1 MAYAINTT
9 DGQVLIQILD
19 GTADGPS
26 INPGINSADVDLF
39 GKNYPLY
46 GEFLNENFIK
56 LLQNF
61 ANSTPPSKPL
71 RGELWYDTTLGKLKI
86 YTGSTFVPVN
96 PVFVSNTA
104 PTISLTGSQWWDQTN
119 RQLSIHNGTDWTL
132 VGPSYKYPD
141 GKSGAIVETVA
152 DTLGGTH
159 TVTKFYNQGQVSAI
173 NSYDPAFT
181 ISPANPITGFSQ
193 ISPGITLATGVAKEF
208 QIVGSAT
215 NAKSLGNVTAANY
228 ARTDIVPTFTS
239 NIIVANGNIAIDSAP
254 NGAARYYNSV
264 NGGNISLWPTVSG
277 TSTRA
282 FAIWG
287 ADGSTNVNY
296 NLNVNG
302 ALATIGRD
310 LVVNGNVTVYG
321 QTSGGATGQGRFVFD
336 SSPTLTGTP
345 FAPTASQG
353 TINTQIATTAFTN
366 TAIATSTFAPWQGSK
381 RYIST
386 VAPDN
391 SFGSVGDFWFQV

>member
-1 MAYAINTT
+1 
-9 DGQVLIQILD
+9 L
-19 GTADGPS
+19 
-26 INPGINSADVDLF
+26 
-39 GKNYPLY
+39 K
-46 GEFLNENFIK
+46 
-56 LLQNF
+56 
-61 ANSTPPSKPL
+61 
-71 RGELWYDTTLGKLKI
+71 GELWYDTTLGKLKI

-104 PTISLTGSQWWDQTN
+104 PSISLTGSQWWDQTN
-119 RQLSIHNGTDWTL
+119 RQLSIYNGTDWTL

-141 GKSGAIVETVA
+141 GKSGAIVETVL

-181 ISPANPITGFSQ
+181 ISPANPITGFST
-193 ISPGITLATGVAKEF
+193 INPGITLATGVANEF
-208 QIVGSAT
+208 QFVGSAT
-215 NAKSLGNVTAANY
+215 NSKMLGNVVAANY

-302 ALATIGRD
+302 ALATIGQD

-353 TINTQIATTAFTN
+353 TVNTQIATTAFTN

>member
-9 DGQVLIQILD
+9 DGQILIQLAD
-19 GTADGPS
+19 GTMDGPNR
-26 INPGINSADVDLF
+26 NPGESVSDVDLF

-61 ANSTPPSKPL
+61 ANANPPIKPL
-71 RGELWYDTTLGKLKI
+71 KGELWYDTTLNILKI
-86 YTGSTFVPVN
+86 YNGSSFVPVN

-104 PTISLTGSQWWDQTN
+104 PSITVTGSQWWDQTN
-119 RQLSIHNGTDWTL
+119 RQLSMYNGTDWTL

-141 GKSGAIVETVA
+141 GKSGAIVETVL

-159 TVTKFYNQGQVSAI
+159 TVTKFYTQGKVSAI
-173 NSYDPAFT
+173 NSYDSTFT
-181 ISPANPITGFSQ
+181 ISPANPITGFST
-193 ISPGITLATGVAKEF
+193 ISPGITLVTGVTNEF
-208 QIVGSAT
+208 QFIGSAT
-215 NAKSLGNVTAANY
+215 NSKMLGNVVAANY
-228 ARTDIVPTFTS
+228 ARTDIIPTFTS
-239 NIIVANGNIAIDSAP
+239 NIVVANGNIAIDSAP
-254 NGAARYYNSV
+254 NGTARYYNSV
-264 NGGNISLWPTVSG
+264 NGGNISLWPTIGG

-282 FAIWG
+282 FSIWG

-302 ALATIGRD
+302 ALTTIGRD
-310 LVVNGNVTVYG
+310 LVVNGNVTVHG
-321 QTSGGATGQGRFVFD
+321 VTSGGATGVGQFVFNA
-336 SSPTLTGTP
+336 SPALAGTP
-345 FAPTASQG
+345 TAPTASQG
-353 TINTQIATTAFTN
+353 TVSTQIATTAFTN
-366 TAIATSTFAPWQGSK
+366 TAIATSTLAPWQGSK

-391 SFGSVGDFWFQV
+391 SFGNVGDFWFQV

>member
-61 ANSTPPSKPL
+61 ANANPPSKPL
-71 RGELWYDTTLGKLKI
+71 KGELWYDTTLGKLKI
-86 YTGSTFVPVN
+86 YNGATFVPVN

-104 PTISLTGSQWWDQTN
+104 PSISLVGSQWWDQTN
-119 RQLSIHNGTDWTL
+119 RQLSVHNGTDWTV

-141 GKSGAIVETVA
+141 GKSGAIVETVL

-159 TVTKFYNQGQVSAI
+159 TVTKFYNQDKVSAI
-173 NSYDPAFT
+173 SSYDAAFT
-181 ISPANPITGFSQ
+181 ISPANPVAGFST
-193 ISPGITLATGVAKEF
+193 INPGITLATGVASELQF
-208 QIVGSAT
+208 VGSAT
-215 NAKSLGNVTAANY
+215 NSKMLGNITAANY
-228 ARTDIVPTFTS
+228 ARTDIVPTF
-239 NIIVANGNIAIDSAP
+239 AGNIRVSGGNISIDSAP
-254 NGAARYYNSV
+254 TGAARYYNSV
-264 NGGNISLWPTVSG
+264 NGGNISLWPTIGGVS
-277 TSTRA
+277 SRA
-282 FAIWG
+282 FTIWG

-302 ALATIGRD
+302 ALTTIGQD
-310 LVVNGNVTVYG
+310 LVVSGNVTVYG
-321 QTSGGATGQGRFVFD
+321 VTSGGATGIGKFVFD
-336 SSPTLTGTP
+336 ASPALTGTP
-345 FAPTASQG
+345 TAPTASQG
-353 TINTQIATTAFTN
+353 TVTTQIATTAFTN

-391 SFGSVGDFWFQV
+391 SFGTVGDFWFQV

>member
-1 MAYAINTT
+1 MAYSINTT

-26 INPGINSADVDLF
+26 INPGINAADVDLF

-61 ANSTPPSKPL
+61 ANANPPDKPL
-71 RGELWYDTTLGKLKI
+71 RGELWYDTTLGILKI
-86 YTGSTFVPVN
+86 YNGSSFVPVS
-96 PVFVSNTA
+96 PVFVSNSA
-104 PTISLTGSQWWDQTN
+104 PSITLVGSQWWDQTN
-119 RQLSIHNGTDWTL
+119 RQLSMYNGTDWTP

-141 GKSGAIVETVA
+141 GKSGAIVETVS
-152 DTLGGTH
+152 DTLGGSH
-159 TVTKFYNQGQVSAI
+159 TVTKFYIQDKVAAI
-173 NSYDPAFT
+173 NSYDAAFT
-181 ISPANPITGFSQ
+181 LSPSNPITGFST
-193 ISPGITLATGVAKEF
+193 INPGITLVTGVANEF
-208 QIVGSAT
+208 QFVGSAT
-215 NAKSLGNVTAANY
+215 NSKMLGNVVAANY

-239 NIIVANGNIAIDSAP
+239 NIIVANGNISIDSAP
-254 NGAARYYNSV
+254 NGTARYYNSV
-264 NGGNISLWPTVSG
+264 NGGNISLWPTVGG

-282 FAIWG
+282 LSIWG
-287 ADGSTNVNY
+287 ADGSTNVSY

-302 ALATIGRD
+302 ALTTIGRD
-310 LVVNGNVTVYG
+310 LVVNGNVTVHG
-321 QTSGGATGQGRFVFD
+321 ITSGGATGQGRFVFD

-345 FAPTASQG
+345 VAPTASQG
-353 TINTQIATTAFTN
+353 TVTTQIATTAFTN

-386 VAPDN
+386 VAPND